1 MNANAY
7 THWRLERDGEDI
19 VWLYFDKAGSGT
31 NVLNR
36 DTLDEFSEC
45 LKEIISA
52 PTKGLVIL
60 SAKAKGFVA
69 GADIEAFTRI
79 SDSAE
84 ALEYIEY
91 AHTLFNRLEAL
102 PFPTVAAIHGFCM
115 GGGTELALACKYR
128 VASDEAD
135 TSIGLPEI
143 KLGIHPGFGGT
154 VRAIARAGVMRAMDL
169 MLTGRAISARAAR
182 KLGLVE
188 VIAPRRQL
196 KRAARALILER
207 PALKRAPLYARLL
220 ALGPIR
226 PLFARLL
233 RKQVAKQAC
242 REHYPA
248 PYALIDLWQKH
259 GDKPRVMLRE
269 EARSCADLLNTD
281 TARNLIRV
289 FFLRKRLKDFAKPG
303 QETETPFRARHV
315 HVIGAG
321 VMGGDIAIWCALNGI
336 HTTVQ
341 DPRGEAMA
349 AVTQRAHA
357 LYKKKLKQRRLI
369 QAAMDRLIPDPKA
382 YGLRRADVVI
392 EAIVEDL
399 EAKQALF
406 RDIEARLKPDAILAT
421 NTSSLPL
428 QKLGE
433 ALSNPARL
441 VGLHFFNPVA
451 KMPLVEVVSHTA
463 TEQSMFR
470 RALQFTNAIGRLPLP
485 VISSPGF
492 LVNRILMPY
501 LVEAVIL
508 EQEGV
513 PPREIDKAALKFGMP
528 MGPLLLADTVGLDIC
543 LSVARILSAE
553 LGLQVPERL
562 RTLVES
568 GKLGVK
574 SGSGFYSYKDG
585 KPRYA
590 RAATNTGSTTGSAEA
605 ARIPDDLSDRL
616 IMSMLNEAVAC
627 LREEVVAD
635 ADLLDAGVVFGT
647 GFAPF
652 RGGPMRY
659 INTTH
664 TADYMAVLNK
674 LEQRHGA
681 RFAPDAGW
689 NRLVVQ
695 NE

>member
-1 MNANAY
+1 MNGNTY
-7 THWRLERDGEDI
+7 KHWRLERDGEDI
-19 VWLYFDKAGSGT
+19 AWLYFDKADAGT

-36 DTLDEFSEC
+36 ETLDEFAEC
-45 LKEIISA
+45 LKETISA

-60 SAKAKGFVA
+60 SGKDKGFIA
-69 GADIEAFTRI
+69 GADIESFTRL
-79 SDSAE
+79 SDAGEAE
-84 ALEYIEY
+84 ELIGY
-91 AHTLFNRLEAL
+91 AHSVFNRLEAL
-102 PFPTVAAIHGFCM
+102 PFPTVAAIHGFCL

-128 VASDEAD
+128 LASDEAE
-135 TSIGLPEI
+135 TKLGLPEI

-154 VRAIARAGVMRAMDL
+154 VRCIARAGVMQAMNL
-169 MLTGRAISARAAR
+169 MLTGRTLSARAAR
-182 KLGLVE
+182 KLGLADA
-188 VIAPRRQL
+188 IAPRRQL

-207 PALKRAPLYARLL
+207 PPLRRAPLYARLL
-220 ALGPIR
+220 ELGPVR

-233 RKQVAKQAC
+233 RKQVAKQAR

-248 PYALIDLWQKH
+248 PYALIDLWQKYA
-259 GDKPRVMLRE
+259 DKPRVMLRE
-269 EARSCADLLNTD
+269 EARSCAELLMTD

-303 QETETPFRARHV
+303 EDETPFRARHV
-315 HVIGAG
+315 HVIGGG
-321 VMGGDIAIWCALNGI
+321 VMGGDIAIWCALNGMYA
-336 HTTVQ
+336 TVQ
-341 DPRGEAMA
+341 DPRSEALA
-349 AVTQRAHA
+349 AVAKRAHG
-357 LYKKKLKQRRLI
+357 LFTKKLKDPRLV

-382 YGLRRADVVI
+382 HGLRRADVVI
-392 EAIVEDL
+392 EAIVENL
-399 EAKQALF
+399 EAKQGLF
-406 RDIEARLKPDAILAT
+406 RDIEARLKPEAVLAT

-428 QKLGE
+428 QQLGE
-433 ALSNPARL
+433 ALDDPSRL

-451 KMPLVEVVSHTA
+451 KMPLVEVVGHEGTA
-463 TEQSMFR
+463 PAMTR
-470 RALQFTNAIGRLPLP
+470 RALQFANAIGRLPLP
-485 VISSPGF
+485 VKSSPGF

-501 LVEAVIL
+501 LVEAVLL

-513 PPREIDKAALKFGMP
+513 PAREIDKAALTFGMP
-528 MGPLLLADTVGLDIC
+528 MGPILLADTVGLDIC

-568 GKLGVK
+568 GKLGRK

-585 KPRYA
+585 KPQYA
-590 RAATNTGSTTGSAEA
+590 RNTKGAG
-605 ARIPDDLSDRL
+605 ARNPDDLGERL
-616 IMSMLNEAVAC
+616 VMSMLNEAVAC

-635 ADLLDAGVVFGT
+635 GDLLDAGVVFGT

-652 RGGPMRY
+652 RGGPMRH
-659 INTTH
+659 INTSH
-664 TADYMAVLNK
+664 TADYLAVLNK

-681 RFAPDAGW
+681 RFTPDAGW